1 MLLYFKFLYSLSIDK
16 VLFSFLYFILEN
28 DKIKPEFG
36 VHPSKW
42 VVKNRNSS
50 EKSEL

>member
-1 MLLYFKFLYSLSIDK
+1 MKVFSPLKSKRGGFFYF
-16 VLFSFLYFILEN
+16 EN
-28 DKIKPEFG
+28 YCIIPEFG